1 MDNQKLAGILTLIC
15 DYLADL
21 DQQND
26 AMALELEAVKGAC
39 RKMNSTAFDT
49 AFEET
54 KEGLRKHRAVLNE
67 SVDLQDI
74 RNEIGGLG

>member
-26 AMALELEAVKGAC
+26 AMALEVEAVKSAC
-39 RKMNSTAFDT
+39 RKVNPMFETV
-49 AFEET
+49 FEET
-54 KEGLRKHRAVLNE
+54 KDSRRKLGGVLTE

-74 RNEIGGLG
+74 RNEIAGLA